1 MSEKKV
7 DKSGPIL
14 PRRAG
19 EGPRQKTSLSP
30 SNKMDSWH
38 LIGHDLNFKVGHN
51 AQLMADTHNRKDPL
65 PVKGKKEK
73 NSA

>member
-1 MSEKKV
+1 M

-19 EGPRQKTSLSP
+19 EGPRQKISLSA
-30 SNKMDSWH
+30 SNEMDSW
-38 LIGHDLNFKVGHN
+38 LSKGHELNFKVNHN
-51 AQLMADTHNRKDPL
+51 AQLMVGTHNRKDPL
-65 PVKGKKEK
+65 PLKGKKEK

>member
-14 PRRAG
+14 LRRAG
-19 EGPRQKTSLSP
+19 EGPRQKTSLLA
-30 SNKMDSWH
+30 SNEMESWP

-51 AQLMADTHNRKDPL
+51 AQLMVDTHNRKDPL
-65 PVKGKKEK
+65 PLKGKKEK